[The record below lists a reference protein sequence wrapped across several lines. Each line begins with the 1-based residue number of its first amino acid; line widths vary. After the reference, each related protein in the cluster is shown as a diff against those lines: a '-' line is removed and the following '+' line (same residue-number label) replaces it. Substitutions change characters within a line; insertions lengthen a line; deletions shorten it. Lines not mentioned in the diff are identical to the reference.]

1 MTEPRMTD
9 TQAACDALE
18 RTGQALTIAATHQT
32 RIIAA
37 TDGYPSGGGSGRS
50 SDTTSTTERA
60 ALHAFDADHEAHK
73 ARMAIEDM
81 RDWWTGLRI
90 MLADGARLA
99 ARHRPDDERHDV
111 LLCDAR
117 PFEGSMVAWVPHSR
131 AHNNGWSDP
140 LCLDAADDSG
150 LCIACARRERRWRD
164 KNGLRPRNRNRYQD
178 GVEPIADDM
187 AMVG

>member
-99 ARHRPDDERHDV
+99 ARHRPLDERHDV

-131 AHNNGWSDP
+131 SHDNGWADD
-140 LCLDAADDSG
+140 LCLDAADESG
-150 LCIACARRERRWRD
+150 LCVRCKVRERRWRED
-164 KNGLRPRNRNRYQD
+164 HGLRPRNRNRTQD
-178 GVEPIADDM
+178 AQETA
-187 AMVG
+187 A